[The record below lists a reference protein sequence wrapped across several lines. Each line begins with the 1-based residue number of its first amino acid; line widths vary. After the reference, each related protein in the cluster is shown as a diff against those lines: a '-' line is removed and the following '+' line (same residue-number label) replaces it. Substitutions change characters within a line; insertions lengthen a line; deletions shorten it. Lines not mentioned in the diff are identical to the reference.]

1 MLGNVKFI
9 GELFAEKML
18 NEKIVQEC
26 IKRLL
31 TSPDEDTIECLC
43 KLMVTVGKLL
53 DRPPSPNV
61 TLVYTESLRGRCP
74 GALTCERRCPGAL
87 TCENVLTCENGWQ
100 GGGERPHGFIH
111 EATIQCVG
119 FCVFCVCSPEA
130 VLIPNTRKQ
139 SLCMVHMRWVRATD
153 V

>member
-74 GALTCERRCPGAL
+74 GALTCE
-87 TCENVLTCENGWQ
+87 NGWQ

-130 VLIPNTRKQ
+130 VLIPNTRKER
-139 SLCMVHMRWVRATD
+139 LCMVHMRWVRATD